1 MEVFPLET
9 LGERI
14 RRLRKERKL
23 TLQELAGDQLSK
35 GMLSLIEN
43 NKAKP
48 SMESLSHIA
57 AQLNVPPSDLLEES
71 SREELKKLLDEAEDY
86 ASVRAMD
93 EGAREARQSLVR
105 LIAPHLGRMGEG
117 YESGRLLEMYG
128 RSLHYLEGD
137 GWEEPINRA
146 AAIYDSLNI
155 VPRRAAIGM
164 FRAQLLFGEHQ
175 YGEALETLIQ
185 EREALEQRGL
195 FIEPMTRLD
204 FDYLQA
210 ALLYAVGKAEEAVAV
225 MELAL
230 AFSRE
235 HDLYYHM
242 SDWYRLASVH
252 ALMAG
257 MDDEYEHYR
266 KKLRQ
271 YAEFAEDKET
281 AGFLD
286 FLDVHELN
294 SFRNDHKEAYLRI
307 QEWPENPEAAL
318 PNPLHSP
325 YTSLETGKALSG
337 LGRHK
342 EALDALD
349 RALVPREYIHHPI
362 DLSIFM
368 EGEAYKA
375 ESLRAT
381 GETDRA
387 LELIRDVAERIAPL
401 PRTPYKDRVQQVY
414 EALTAH

>member
-1 MEVFPLET
+1 MET

-14 RRLRKERKL
+14 RRLRKERKM
-23 TLQELAGDQLSK
+23 TLQELAGEKMSK

-57 AQLNVPPSDLLEES
+57 AQLNVPASDLLEES
-71 SREELKKLLDEAEDY
+71 SREELRELLDQAEEY
-86 ASVRAMD
+86 ASVRALD
-93 EGAREARQSLVR
+93 EGAKEAREHLVR
-105 LIAPHLGRMGEG
+105 LIGPYVGRMGGG

-128 RSLHYLEGD
+128 RSLHHLEED

-164 FRAQLLFGEHQ
+164 FRAQLLFAQHRYAES
-175 YGEALETLIQ
+175 LETLIR
-185 EREALEQRGL
+185 ERAALEENGL

-210 ALLYAVGKAEEAVAV
+210 ALLYAVGKTEEAVSV
-225 MELAL
+225 MERAL

-235 HDLYYHM
+235 NDLYYHM

-257 MDDEYEHYR
+257 MEDEYGHYR
-266 KKLRQ
+266 KKIRQ
-271 YAEFAEDKET
+271 YAEFADDKET
-281 AGFLD
+281 AGFLT

-294 SFRNDHKEAYLRI
+294 SFRNDYEEAYRRI
-307 QEWPENPEAAL
+307 QEWPDDPEQAM
-318 PNPLHSP
+318 PNPLNSP
-325 YTSLETGKALSG
+325 YKSLETGKALSG
-337 LGRHK
+337 LGRHQ
-342 EALDALD
+342 EALEALD

-375 ESLRAT
+375 ESLWAA
-381 GETDRA
+381 GETGKA
-387 LELIRDVAERIAPL
+387 LSLIRDVQERIAPL
-401 PRTPYKDRVQQVY
+401 PRTPYKDRVEQVH
-414 EALTAH
+414 ERLTAK